1 MRAIAA
7 LFFGFTSMLI
17 LGCNTSEDLPFG
29 IWRGV
34 LKTESGVEIPFNF
47 EVTESYDDRIV
58 YLNNGE
64 ERLKVDEVIINH
76 DSVYFKFK
84 LFDSEIKAKITSSGL
99 TGKWI
104 KRLADKN
111 SVMGFTAQPGTNW
124 RFFSNSEKIKSDFSG
139 RWATV
144 FRKANSSDTTIAVGE
159 FSQLNGKLIGTFL
172 TATGDY
178 RFLEGT
184 VNNSKIYLSAFD
196 GSSAYLFTG
205 DLSTDSLITNG
216 LFYSGANSVKK
227 WTARKDDHAKLPDSE
242 EITKLKSL
250 EDPLVFSF
258 PDIDGKK
265 VSLSDERFKNK
276 VLVVQFLGSWCP
288 NCMDETAY
296 LTSFYDKFKDKGVE
310 IIGLAYERTNDF
322 NRSRERV
329 LQLRERFNIQY
340 PLLLTGYTNKEVL
353 TSLPQ
358 LEKFKAFP
366 TTLIIDKKGLVRKIH
381 TGFNGPG
388 TGRHYQD
395 FIDQFETEITDLLK

>member
-1 MRAIAA
+1 MKLITA
-7 LFFGFTSMLI
+7 LFIGLI
-17 LGCNTSEDLPFG
+17 LALNLGCNTSEDLPKG

-34 LKTESGVEIPFNF
+34 LKNESGIEIPFNF
-47 EVTESYDDRIV
+47 EVSESKDSMVV
-58 YLNNGE
+58 YLINGK
-64 ERLKVDEVIINH
+64 ERLQVDEVIVNQ

-84 LFDSEIKAKITSSGL
+84 FFDSEIKAKITASGL

-111 SVMGFTAQPGTNW
+111 SVMEFTAQPGINW
-124 RFFSNSEKIKSDFSG
+124 RFFSNSEKVKSGYSG
-139 RWATV
+139 KWATV

-159 FSQLNGKLIGTFL
+159 FSQLNEKLTGTFL

-184 VNNSKIYLSAFD
+184 INNSKIYLSAFD

-205 DLSTDSLITNG
+205 DLSSDSLITNG
-216 LFYSGANSVKK
+216 LFYSGASSVKN
-227 WTARKDDHAKLPDSE
+227 WNARKDDHAKLPDNE

-250 EDPLVFSF
+250 EDPLIFSF

-296 LTSFYDKFKDKGVE
+296 LTSFYEKFKDKGVE
-310 IIGLAYERTNDF
+310 IIGLAYERTSDF
-322 NRSRERV
+322 QRSRERV
-329 LQLRERFNIQY
+329 LQLKERFNIQY

-353 TSLPQ
+353 KSLPQ

-366 TTLIIDKKGLVRKIH
+366 TMLIIDKKGLVRKIH

-395 FIDQFETEITDLLK
+395 FINQFETEIAELLK